1 MLIVVFGAN
10 GRVGSKVVAEA
21 VRRGHTVRAFVFST
35 AEHVLQHERVEVV
48 QGDATNAK
56 DVASVIEGVDA
67 VINCL
72 GSWGTK
78 TKDIQM
84 RAMRVVIPAMQAADV
99 KRIVSLT
106 GAEARA
112 LSDGVT
118 IRNQTSRFVF
128 GLLAKKI
135 LLDGED
141 HLHQLEHSKLDWAV
155 VRSPAMTNKGTGSGY
170 TFTEKRPSLVATI
183 RRDSVARAMVDLA
196 ESDVQL
202 GNAPFLKQA

>member
-84 RAMRVVIPAMQAADV
+84 RAMRVIIPAMQAADV

-112 LSDGVT
+112 LSDSVT
-118 IRNQTSRFVF
+118 IRNRTSRFIF

-141 HLHQLEHSKLDWAV
+141 HLHQLEHSKFDWTV
-155 VRSPAMTNKGTGSGY
+155 VRSPAMTDKGTGSGY
-170 TFTEKRPSLVATI
+170 VFTAKKPSLIATI
-183 RRDSVARAMVDLA
+183 RRDSVVSAILDLV
-196 ESDVQL
+196 ESGQQQQK
-202 GNAPFLKQA
+202 APFLSRK